1 MMTEPVTERIRALE
15 RPHPALWTYYIIRAI
30 CTGPGIVVMLPYLYF
45 RYHTLRY
52 RFDEEGIHM
61 KVGILFR
68 RETNLTYARIQDIHL
83 RSGIL
88 QRWLGLANVQIQT
101 ASGSAGPELVIE
113 GFKEYEAIR
122 DFLYTRMRGYQVH
135 ARAPRAMA
143 GAAATVPAAGV
154 SREAAVSST
163 GVPPGGEAEM
173 VTLLVGIR
181 DELRRTREL
190 LEARA
195 PASRPPQAAP
205 PQLQPPPHV

>member
-1 MMTEPVTERIRALE
+1 MITEPVPERIRAIE
-15 RPHPALWTYYIIRAI
+15 RPHPALWTYYIILAI
-30 CTGPGIVVMLPYLYF
+30 FTGPGIVIMLPYLYF

-61 KVGILFR
+61 KVGVLFR
-68 RETNLTYARIQDIHL
+68 RETNLTYSRIQDIHL

-101 ASGSAGPELVIE
+101 ASGSSGPECVVE

-135 ARAPRAMA
+135 QGSPRPSAEEVH
-143 GAAATVPAAGV
+143 AAAASSASRDIPAPLAAASSSGGDA
-154 SREAAVSST
+154 EAVS
-163 GVPPGGEAEM
+163 
-173 VTLLVGIR
+173 LLLGIR

-190 LEARA
+190 LEARGKS
-195 PASRPPQAAP
+195 SRPPQP
-205 PQLQPPPHV
+205 QPPPHV